1 MQLAAG
7 FFRVNMLHGSSWL
20 VEFQFCLVS
29 IKNAAL
35 NVFLVIFISIPRQPF
50 SNLACNPGTSRHCF
64 HLVSLRFVGS
74 SGAGKSRLINVLLG
88 DAPVLPSAGEG
99 SAVTAATV
107 ELRYCAQRPLV
118 AELVWVVSKVAVAW
132 IHPRHQISYV
142 SCILLFPCVCISF

>member
-1 MQLAAG
+1 
-7 FFRVNMLHGSSWL
+7 
-20 VEFQFCLVS
+20 
-29 IKNAAL
+29 
-35 NVFLVIFISIPRQPF
+35 
-50 SNLACNPGTSRHCF
+50 
-64 HLVSLRFVGS
+64 VGS

-132 IHPRHQISYV
+132 IHHDPSKTSNLIRLLYSLV
-142 SCILLFPCVCISF
+142 SLCLHLILSS